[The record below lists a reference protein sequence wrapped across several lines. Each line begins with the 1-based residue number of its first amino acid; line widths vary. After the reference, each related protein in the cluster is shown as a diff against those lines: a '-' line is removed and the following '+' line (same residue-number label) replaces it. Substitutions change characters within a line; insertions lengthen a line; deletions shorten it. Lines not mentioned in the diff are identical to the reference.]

1 MCRNKLSVTEQSE
14 TYTRNSDVGD
24 EINYIEEIWNIEK
37 DQQDISECFQSVGIL
52 PLKVHAQSLSG
63 RVNFGKR
70 KVNTATSTIQ
80 EKVARALNLIP
91 EEINL
96 DTSTNEDV
104 DLLGITAENF
114 NRLMQLIKEKL

>member
-1 MCRNKLSVTEQSE
+1 M
-14 TYTRNSDVGD
+14 
-24 EINYIEEIWNIEK
+24 
-37 DQQDISECFQSVGIL
+37 